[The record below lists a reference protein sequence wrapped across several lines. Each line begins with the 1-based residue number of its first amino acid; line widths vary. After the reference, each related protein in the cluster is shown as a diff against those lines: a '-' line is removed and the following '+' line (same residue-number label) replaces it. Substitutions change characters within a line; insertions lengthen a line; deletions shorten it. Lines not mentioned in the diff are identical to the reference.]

1 MTELVGWII
10 LGVVLLILALILFA
24 PFGVSADYADG
35 SVSLAARVFAFE
47 LKLLPRPERE
57 KKGAKAK
64 KEKPAKKAKKPGEP
78 KPEKE
83 KKPKPPLVTREM
95 IPELAR
101 LAGRTL
107 SRFRRKITV
116 NRLLIHIA
124 FAGAADPCGAV
135 MTYGAVNSAF
145 GTLGAAAG
153 RAFNV
158 KKSDIATGVDF
169 DADATRAELGITLT
183 ISIARILAV
192 AAAAGLGFLKIK
204 RRADKA
210 AKAAAK
216 ERMEKDERDADPDG
230 GIPQSQHS

>member
-1 MTELVGWII
+1 MLVEI
-10 LGVVLLILALILFA
+10 LVLN
-24 PFGVSADYADG
+24 S
-35 SVSLAARVFAFE
+35 
-47 LKLLPRPERE
+47 
-57 KKGAKAK
+57 
-64 KEKPAKKAKKPGEP
+64 KPKEP

-107 SRFRRKITV
+107 SRLRRKITV

-169 DADATRAELGITLT
+169 DADSTRAELGITLT

-204 RRADKA
+204 RRVDKA

-230 GIPQSQHS
+230 GLPQSQHS